1 MYQTK
6 TWLSRSKQK
15 SHASRHTIRHHHAV
29 KIISKKIAE
38 QETGPPLRA
47 RSPRCRDHRSGGP
60 GKKPETATAHLACGG
75 PGKKPKTATVH
86 LAARDREGEEATKA
100 PTTHS
105 GHHQARARRPA
116 RDRDRAPCA
125 GPRRRTSR
133 RTTAPAA
140 RARSPTPRPCTSRG
154 TGRRRRRRTRGTK
167 PVLGGRPETATAHLA
182 RDREGEEATEKAKKR
197 RRRRRHRRGARDR
210 EQSTA
215 AAAPHAGPSRPAR
228 DRTSRGTEKATK
240 RRRCRRR
247 RRGASPRRRR
257 GATSSSNFGLRARA
271 STSNFGARCRVR
283 ARCRRKRR
291 FFYRGLFA
299 SPMTSAPV
307 EGAKSI
313 FCGFGGRGGFWGPPS
328 SVPKQA
334 GTE

>member
-1 MYQTK
+1 MQHPSLCTK
-6 TWLSRSKQK
+6 QRRGFHEANKKVMLP
-15 SHASRHTIRHHHAV
+15 IRHHHAV

-86 LAARDREGEEATKA
+86 LA
-100 PTTHS
+100 
-105 GHHQARARRPA
+105 
-116 RDRDRAPCA
+116 
-125 GPRRRTSR
+125 
-133 RTTAPAA
+133 
-140 RARSPTPRPCTSRG
+140 
-154 TGRRRRRRTRGTK
+154 
-167 PVLGGRPETATAHLA
+167 A